1 MDLKEIFVLQIRII
15 AAVGIYSVVIRI
27 PTFMVFLSFEF
38 MELYLS
44 SNFILKVRL
53 CLNEGMT
60 FDIQTVITNYIK

>member
-15 AAVGIYSVVIRI
+15 TAVGIYSVVIKI
-27 PTFMVFLSFEF
+27 PKFMVFLSFEF

-53 CLNEGMT
+53 YLNEGMT